1 MPPPVIRACFAAW
14 ADRVSMINP
23 RSPSSRT
30 VPSSI
35 SSSRQRF
42 RLGPVSGW
50 LLRSITCGVRDGGQ
64 REPGGGAPGEP
75 HRMGGALSHLRSR
88 AGSGGRGDEG
98 QDGEMDSQCHSWSG
112 NS

>member
-14 ADRVSMINP
+14 ADRVSMIKP

-30 VPSSI
+30 VPSRI

-50 LLRSITCGVRDGGQ
+50 LLRSITCGARDGGQ
-64 REPGGGAPGEP
+64 REPGAPGEP
-75 HRMGGALSHLRSR
+75 HRMGGFELPSPKGWRWR
-88 AGSGGRGDEG
+88 ERGQGAGWGEG
-98 QDGEMDSQCHSWSG
+98 LTVPFLGW
-112 NS
+112 